1 MSTLRRLSLAAL
13 APLWLV
19 AGLPGCSTS
28 AGATEVC
35 DAELAQCGDLVLADH
50 CVSHPAACTVD
61 GAPYPT
67 TGGIYLPSKRAL
79 TIDLAGSG
87 LGPSAIYLQLHADQ
101 AAEPQLRLL
110 LDGVEGTRTGDQT
123 FLFEKHTGAPAKLE
137 VTWLDTTSPTL
148 LVTLELQDQPCVDRA
163 FDTVCYFRVDGS

>member
-19 AGLPGCSTS
+19 AGLPSCSTS

-61 GAPYPT
+61 GAPYPI
-67 TGGIYLPSKRAL
+67 TGGIYLPSKRPL
-79 TIDLAGSG
+79 TIDLSGSG
-87 LGPSAIYLQLHADQ
+87 LGASAIYLQFYADQ
-101 AAEPQLRLL
+101 AAEPQLRVL
-110 LDGVEGTRTGDQT
+110 LDGVEGTRTGGT
-123 FLFEKHTGAPAKLE
+123 FIFKEHTGAPGKLE
-137 VTWLDTTSPTL
+137 VTWLDSTSATL
-148 LVTLELQDQPCVDRA
+148 FVTLELQDQPCVDRA
-163 FDTVCYFRVDGS
+163 FDTVCYFLVDGS